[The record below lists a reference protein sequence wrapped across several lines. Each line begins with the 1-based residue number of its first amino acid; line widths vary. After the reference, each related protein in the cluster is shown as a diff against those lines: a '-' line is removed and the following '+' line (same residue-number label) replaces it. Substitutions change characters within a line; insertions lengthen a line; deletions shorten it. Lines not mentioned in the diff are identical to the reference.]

1 MTKVYIGDT
10 GTEIRLDCGRDI
22 SSAAQRSI
30 EVRKPGGAT
39 VSWAASA
46 SGSNAIQYTSLAE
59 TFDTA
64 GEWILQAKVTL
75 PTGVWL
81 GESVSL
87 HVYRKFK

>member
-1 MTKVYIGDT
+1 MKVYIGDT
-10 GTEIRLDCGRDI
+10 GTEVRLDCEQDV
-22 SSAAQRSI
+22 SAATQRSI

-39 VSWAASA
+39 VSWAAQA
-46 SGSNAIQYTSLAE
+46 SGSNFIQYTSLVG
-59 TFDTA
+59 TFDIP
-64 GEWILQAKVTL
+64 GEWVLQAKVEL